1 MARPLALIMDSI
13 ICMSSCMAV
22 MLGMHVQSITPSII
36 VPIDSP
42 EEAPVV
48 AGASVVGAAV
58 VVGGAVVVGATSVA
72 KGQKFFWHYF
82 FATHNLRRLSSL
94 ACACLSWVGR
104 SHQHSSL
111 PPSNH

>member
-48 AGASVVGAAV
+48 AGAAVVGAA

-72 KGQKFFWHYF
+72 KRQKFFLALFLFYSQSETAVF
-82 FATHNLRRLSSL
+82 FGM
-94 ACACLSWVGR
+94 CLSVLGW
-104 SHQHSSL
+104 
-111 PPSNH
+111 

>member
-1 MARPLALIMDSI
+1 
-13 ICMSSCMAV
+13 MAV

-48 AGASVVGAAV
+48 AGAAVVGAA

-72 KGQKFFWHYF
+72 KRQKIFGTIFFLLTIRDGCLLWHVLVCPGLVRHIN
-82 FATHNLRRLSSL
+82 THP
-94 ACACLSWVGR
+94 CLLVIIKVKVKVAE
-104 SHQHSSL
+104 L
-111 PPSNH
+111 

>member
-1 MARPLALIMDSI
+1 
-13 ICMSSCMAV
+13 

-58 VVGGAVVVGATSVA
+58 VGGAVVVGATSVA
-72 KGQKFFWHYF
+72 KRQKFFLALFLFYSQSETAVF
-82 FATHNLRRLSSL
+82 FGM
-94 ACACLSWVGR
+94 CLSVLGWYVT
-104 SHQHSSL
+104 STLIPASW
-111 PPSNH
+111 

>member
-36 VPIDSP
+36 DSP

-48 AGASVVGAAV
+48 AGAAVVGAA

-82 FATHNLRRLSSL
+82 VSTYNLRRLSSL
-94 ACACLSWVGR
+94 ACACLSWVGT

-111 PPSNH
+111 PPSN

>member
-48 AGASVVGAAV
+48 AGAAVVGAAV

-72 KGQKFFWHYF
+72 KRQKFFLALFLFYSQSETAVF
-82 FATHNLRRLSSL
+82 FGM
-94 ACACLSWVGR
+94 CLSVLGWYVT
-104 SHQHSSL
+104 STLIPAS
-111 PPSNH
+111 

>member
-1 MARPLALIMDSI
+1 
-13 ICMSSCMAV
+13 MAV

-36 VPIDSP
+36 DSP

-48 AGASVVGAAV
+48 AGAAV

-82 FATHNLRRLSSL
+82 VSTYNLRRLSSL
-94 ACACLSWVGR
+94 ACACLSWVGM

-111 PPSNH
+111 PPSN

>member
-48 AGASVVGAAV
+48 AGAAVVGAA

-72 KGQKFFWHYF
+72 KRQTFF
-82 FATHNLRRLSSL
+82 
-94 ACACLSWVGR
+94 
-104 SHQHSSL
+104 
-111 PPSNH
+111 

>member
-48 AGASVVGAAV
+48 AGAAVVGAA
-58 VVGGAVVVGATSVA
+58 VVGGAVVVGATSETKV
-72 KGQKFFWHYF
+72 F
-82 FATHNLRRLSSL
+82 L
-94 ACACLSWVGR
+94 ALFLFYSQSETAVFLGMCLSVLGWYVT
-104 SHQHSSL
+104 STLIPAS
-111 PPSNH
+111 

>member
-48 AGASVVGAAV
+48 AGAAVVGAA

-72 KGQKFFWHYF
+72 KRQKKFLALFLFYSQSETAVFFGM
-82 FATHNLRRLSSL
+82 
-94 ACACLSWVGR
+94 CLSVLGWYVT
-104 SHQHSSL
+104 STLIPAS
-111 PPSNH
+111 

>member
-48 AGASVVGAAV
+48 AGAAVVGA
-58 VVGGAVVVGATSVA
+58 AVVVGATSVA
-72 KGQKFFWHYF
+72 KRQKFFLALFLFYSQSETAVF
-82 FATHNLRRLSSL
+82 FGM
-94 ACACLSWVGR
+94 CLFVLGWYVTSTLIPA
-104 SHQHSSL
+104 S
-111 PPSNH
+111 

>member
-48 AGASVVGAAV
+48 AGAAVVGAA

-72 KGQKFFWHYF
+72 KRQKFFLALFLFYSQSDTAVF
-82 FATHNLRRLSSL
+82 FGM
-94 ACACLSWVGR
+94 CLSVLGW
-104 SHQHSSL
+104 
-111 PPSNH
+111 

>member
-1 MARPLALIMDSI
+1 
-13 ICMSSCMAV
+13 

-48 AGASVVGAAV
+48 AGAAVVGAA

-72 KGQKFFWHYF
+72 
-82 FATHNLRRLSSL
+82 
-94 ACACLSWVGR
+94 
-104 SHQHSSL
+104 
-111 PPSNH
+111 

>member
-48 AGASVVGAAV
+48 AGAAVVGA
-58 VVGGAVVVGATSVA
+58 AVVVGATSVA
-72 KGQKFFWHYF
+72 KRQKFFLALFLFYSQSETAVF
-82 FATHNLRRLSSL
+82 FGM
-94 ACACLSWVGR
+94 CLSVLGWYVT
-104 SHQHSSL
+104 STLIPAS
-111 PPSNH
+111 